1 MVLFMNSGSL
11 NKKSLF
17 SLISPKKT
25 EHEETYFIEILEIYI
40 LFTLLL
46 YITTLLLSNLFLVL
60 LNYANQMYY
69 LIIL

>member
-17 SLISPKKT
+17 LLISPKKT
-25 EHEETYFIEILEIYI
+25 VHEETYFIKILEIYI
-40 LFTLLL
+40 LFNIVTLH
-46 YITTLLLSNLFLVL
+46 TTPLLSNLFLVL